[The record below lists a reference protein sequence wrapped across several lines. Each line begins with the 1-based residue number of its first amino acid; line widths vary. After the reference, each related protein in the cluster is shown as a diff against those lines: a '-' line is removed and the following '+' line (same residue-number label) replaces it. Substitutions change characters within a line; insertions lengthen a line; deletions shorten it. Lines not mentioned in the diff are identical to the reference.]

1 MSTHFDLN
9 NSCSSTNFPPSAAG
23 PNSSFFIIIEY
34 CITFEWKWNV
44 PKEPSVCSSIQHGII
59 LCFCKFLLSQSG
71 LGSCRADTKTPKFG
85 FQFHQM
91 PIRAFFPSLSLSLSL
106 SSMIA
111 VFFILLIPLI
121 CREKVRKMREREQF
135 HFFGFFLRSR
145 PEGVVDG
152 FCKGS
157 ILGRLKIMRRALVYR
172 KTIDK
177 RGL

>member
-91 PIRAFFPSLSLSLSL
+91 PIRAFLPSLSLSLFHDCRFLHSL
-106 SSMIA
+106 NPPHLPGKGEEDARARTISFFWLFSA
-111 VFFILLIPLI
+111 V
-121 CREKVRKMREREQF
+121 
-135 HFFGFFLRSR
+135 
-145 PEGVVDG
+145 
-152 FCKGS
+152 
-157 ILGRLKIMRRALVYR
+157 
-172 KTIDK
+172 
-177 RGL
+177 